1 MNISHTIRHSFA
13 EKNCINV
20 LPLHKQCK
28 LCSKHF
34 VSGEPSSDKNN
45 VDFLPTIF
53 ETHGK
58 LLTGPL
64 PTKSDQYQKRRHEL
78 QPFKDSKG
86 DKFLFIRY
94 HRIRIDGRFL
104 KNSTLR

>member
-1 MNISHTIRHSFA
+1 MPFNEDGTKWIP
-13 EKNCINV
+13 KDN
-20 LPLHKQCK
+20 PK

-53 ETHGK
+53 EAHGK

-78 QPFKDSKG
+78 QPFKDSTG
-86 DKFLFIRY
+86 DKFSKHFKGKNLLFY
-94 HRIRIDGRFL
+94 
-104 KNSTLR
+104 